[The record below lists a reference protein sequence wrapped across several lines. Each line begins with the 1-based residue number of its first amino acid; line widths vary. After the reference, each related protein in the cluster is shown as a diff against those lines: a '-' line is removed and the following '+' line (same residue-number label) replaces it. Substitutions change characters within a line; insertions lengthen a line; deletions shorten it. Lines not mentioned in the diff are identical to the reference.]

1 MSTLDGPVAVV
12 MGASSGIGR
21 ATALEL
27 ASRGARVVVA
37 ARRTE
42 LLDTLVDECLAMGVE
57 AFAVDTDAA
66 DEAGVDAV
74 ADAAIGRFGRIDVWV
89 NVASSS
95 IYGRID
101 ATPMSTVRRLFD
113 VNVFG
118 YLHGAR
124 AALRVFHQQGRGTLI
139 DVASMLGRV
148 AAPYQ
153 GHYAMTKHAIV
164 ALDQALRMELEDEP
178 AIHVCTVLPASIDT
192 PFFEHAAN
200 LTGRRP
206 RPPGPVHSPEAVA
219 QTIADLAERPRR
231 EVYIGSIGPMSS
243 TLRQLFPRLYEEL
256 YARVLRREQFL
267 DEPAPRTDG
276 NLWAPVEA
284 GAGTDGGWRERMPER
299 VAPRAL
305 VAAGVA
311 AASVAGTIALL
322 IRRSTR

>member
-21 ATALEL
+21 ATAREL

-37 ARRTE
+37 ARRAE

-74 ADAAIGRFGRIDVWV
+74 ADAAVGRFGRIDVWV

-124 AALRVFHQQGRGTLI
+124 AAPVSYTHLTL
-139 DVASMLGRV
+139 
-148 AAPYQ
+148 P
-153 GHYAMTKHAIV
+153 
-164 ALDQALRMELEDEP
+164 
-178 AIHVCTVLPASIDT
+178 
-192 PFFEHAAN
+192 
-200 LTGRRP
+200 
-206 RPPGPVHSPEAVA
+206 
-219 QTIADLAERPRR
+219 TIL
-231 EVYIGSIGPMSS
+231 
-243 TLRQLFPRLYEEL
+243 
-256 YARVLRREQFL
+256 
-267 DEPAPRTDG
+267 
-276 NLWAPVEA
+276 
-284 GAGTDGGWRERMPER
+284 
-299 VAPRAL
+299 L
-305 VAAGVA
+305 V
-311 AASVAGTIALL
+311 
-322 IRRSTR
+322 